1 MSGIVCAIRGGPHS
15 RKTIRR
21 AIDLAKETKLPLSFL
36 YIVNLEFLSHTISS
50 RVHTI
55 QEEMHQMG
63 EFILLT
69 AQASA
74 EEKGVES
81 QGIIRNGKVREELI
95 RLCHEL
101 KTDYLVLGQPKIDRE
116 DSLFSQD
123 MLKQFVEQT
132 ERETGA
138 RVILADNETE

>member
-15 RKTIRR
+15 RVTITR
-21 AIDLAKETKLPLSFL
+21 AIDLAKETSLPLSFL
-36 YIVNLEFLSHTISS
+36 YVVNLEFLSHTISS

-55 QEEMHQMG
+55 QEEMQQMG

-74 EEKGVES
+74 EESGIKS

-101 KTDYLVLGQPKIDRE
+101 KTDYLVLGQPKIERE
-116 DSLFSQD
+116 DSLFSQE
-123 MLKQFVEQT
+123 MLKQFVEKT

-138 RVILADNETE
+138 RVILADNEAE